1 MAAVLKDP
9 AALPAPAPIHQL
21 HHYAYRARDAEET
34 RHFYEDILGLPLY
47 HIIQSDVVPST
58 GEYCPYTHF
67 FFRLQDGSF
76 IAFFD
81 LGNDE
86 AALPSPN
93 TPLWVNHIS
102 FRVDSVQA
110 LKDMK
115 ARLEAHGIE
124 VLGITDHHIFDSIYF
139 FDPNG
144 VRLEL
149 TAQRA
154 DEFQMLQESRTAHA
168 RLREWTARKEQWR
181 KRPRRGQGGPGTE
194 APAERPPGI
203 RRKKITTANR
213 RMPSSYAQDLLQQRL
228 RIHPGQR
235 LRAAGIPV
243 CRAARNRH
251 RQAWPQPHRHR
262 RRRHHRADAGLR
274 AGQPGRSRRA
284 AGRRQHRGR
293 EGCLVA
299 RHLLHAEARWRS
311 FTDWACT
318 NPSPPRAS
326 SGA

>member
-1 MAAVLKDP
+1 MNAVLKSVS
-9 AALPAPAPIHQL
+9 ALPAPAPIQQL
-21 HHYAYRARDAEET
+21 HHYAYRSRDAEET

-47 HIIQSDVVPST
+47 HIIQSDYVPST

-102 FRVDSVQA
+102 FRVDSIQA

-124 VLGITDHHIFDSIYF
+124 VLGITDHHIFHSIYF

-149 TAQRA
+149 TAQQA
-154 DEFQMLQESRTAHA
+154 DEFQMLEESKTAHA
-168 RLREWTARKEQWR
+168 RLAEWTARKEQWR
-181 KRPRRGQGGPGTE
+181 
-194 APAERPPGI
+194 A
-203 RRKKITTANR
+203 
-213 RMPSSYAQDLLQQRL
+213 D
-228 RIHPGQR
+228 
-235 LRAAGIPV
+235 RAAGKVDAPLK
-243 CRAARNRH
+243 
-251 RQAWPQPHRHR
+251 PQQNDRPEFN
-262 RRRHHRADAGLR
+262 G
-274 AGQPGRSRRA
+274 S
-284 AGRRQHRGR
+284 
-293 EGCLVA
+293 
-299 RHLLHAEARWRS
+299 
-311 FTDWACT
+311 
-318 NPSPPRAS
+318 PRA
-326 SGA
+326 